1 MPKVEVRSERDLEKS
16 LKYFKRSCLK
26 EGIFRECR
34 ERRHFV
40 KPSQKRRE
48 KAKNSKSN
56 SKKKF

>member
-1 MPKVEVRSERDLEKS
+1 MTKIEIHGERDFEKS
-16 LKYFKRSCLK
+16 LKRFKRRCIK

-48 KAKNSKSN
+48 KG
-56 SKKKF
+56 KKKR

>member
-16 LKYFKRSCLK
+16 LKYFKRGCIK

-48 KAKNSKSN
+48 KAKAKGKTKRS
-56 SKKKF
+56 F

>member
-1 MPKVEVRSERDLEKS
+1 MPKIEISGGRDFEKS
-16 LKYFKRSCLK
+16 LKRFKRLCIK

-48 KAKNSKSN
+48 KG
-56 SKKKF
+56 KKKR

>member
-1 MPKVEVRSERDLEKS
+1 MAKIEIYNERDFEKS
-16 LKYFKRSCLK
+16 LKRFKIRCIK

-48 KAKNSKSN
+48 KVKRSK
-56 SKKKF
+56 